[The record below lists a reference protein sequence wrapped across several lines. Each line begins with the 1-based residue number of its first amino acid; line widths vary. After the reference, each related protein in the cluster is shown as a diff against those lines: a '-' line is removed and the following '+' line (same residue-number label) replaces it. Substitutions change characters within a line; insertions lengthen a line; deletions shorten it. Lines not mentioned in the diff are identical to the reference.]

1 MDGWIEWMDKMDGWM
16 DRMDRWVAGGREGGL
31 GR

>member
-1 MDGWIEWMDKMDGWM
+1 VDGWIEWMDKMDGWM